1 MEDTFSNAIV
11 ILLIGMLT
19 VFFILV
25 LVMWSGNLLIQI
37 TNRLAPVAEI
47 SAPAIP
53 PKSSAEALPIS
64 KKKLAAISAVI
75 STVSGGKARIEKIEK
90 LD

>member
-11 ILLIGMLT
+11 ILLVGMLT

-37 TNRLAPVAEI
+37 TNRLAPIVEI
-47 SAPAIP
+47 SE
-53 PKSSAEALPIS
+53 KTTTNTTS
-64 KKKLAAISAVI
+64 KRAMPLSTKKLAAISAVI
-75 STVSGGKARIEKIEK
+75 SKISGGTSRIEKIEK